1 MIPQKGQKMFFSFL
15 LTFISG
21 ISLLILVLTISL
33 LLLGTENALYN
44 IQGTDASF
52 LAPYKRFLTGRCTDR
67 CPPTLL
73 YGSCLCLLMV
83 FLLIPMGSLP
93 QFVETEGDLVVII
106 FLLLTAQGLYI
117 RGMKIFSGEIYQSFN
132 TKELFALSKL
142 AMTLIAIGGTLSWY
156 ALNRGMP
163 GSIFSLETFSV
174 TSIWVLAGPWG
185 KMGAA
190 MFFLLLVLVS
200 PSRGV
205 TKTRIVDNVQIPEI
219 FDAIRSTL
227 APVIIV
233 SIFCPIKLGIAL
245 GFIGFKMYF
254 IDFVFFW
261 MKAVLVQVIVIPLLS
276 RTLNKICRKLK
287 EKRDCLPEVII
298 GVLGILLFMIDLYL

>member
-1 MIPQKGQKMFFSFL
+1 MFFSFL

-21 ISLLILVLTISL
+21 ISLMIFVLTLSL
-33 LLLGTENALYN
+33 LLLGAENALYN

-52 LAPYKRFLTGRCTDR
+52 LAPYKRFLTGRCSDK
-67 CPPTLL
+67 CPPPLL

-93 QFVETEGDLVVII
+93 QFVETEGDFVVII

-117 RGMKIFSGEIYQSFN
+117 RGMKIFSGEIYQSFD

-174 TSIWVLAGPWG
+174 TSLWILAGPWG

-190 MFFLLLVLVS
+190 MFFLLLSLVS

-227 APVIIV
+227 APAIIV
-233 SIFCPIKLGIAL
+233 SIFLPMKLGIAL

-254 IDFVFFW
+254 IDFVFLW
-261 MKAVLVQVIVIPLLS
+261 MKVVLVQIIVIPLLS
-276 RTLNKICRKLK
+276 RALNKICGKLR
-287 EKRDCLPEVII
+287 EKRDSLREIII
-298 GVLGILLFMIDLYL
+298 GALGILLFMMDLYL